1 MPCKISCARTLF
13 TFRDWKAQASLSCC
27 SIKLHKSMSTQR
39 TRYKSIRPKV
49 HLAEIVNFTFPTWLS
64 DILIPCWVSYELG
77 LHQYQTSHTTLHHH
91 KLVSDAPARQQANTR
106 HSLHTTTLQHY
117 NFTSLQHY
125 KTTTLRYYITTTLQH
140 YNATT
145 LQPYITTTQQHYIQT
160 TRIKKR
166 CKILN
171 SK

>member
-1 MPCKISCARTLF
+1 MPCKISCAWTLF

-106 HSLHTTTLQHY
+106 HSLHTTTLRFY
-117 NFTSLQHY
+117 I
-125 KTTTLRYYITTTLQH
+125 TTTLQNNNTTTLHHYNSTSLITTTLQH
-140 YNATT
+140 YNPKS
-145 LQPYITTTQQHYIQT
+145 LQHYIQHT
-160 TRIKKR
+160 KIRKR